1 MSESW
6 ILMLCQICLSE
17 SLNLIVTTE
26 SGGNLRAFCDQV
38 EGSFHSKRGYC
49 KVYIKMRDDSRF
61 HSQMGASELSYYY
74 YKYNTDVYDRGQ
86 YRRLLRTFRQ
96 FDVLCSITK
105 FFFHRISLSRLG

>member
-17 SLNLIVTTE
+17 SLNLFVTTE

-61 HSQMGASELSYYY
+61 HSQMRASELSYYY
-74 YKYNTDVYDRGQ
+74 KYNTDDYDRGQ
-86 YRRLLRTFRQ
+86 HRRLLRKFRQ
-96 FDVLCSITK
+96 FDVL
-105 FFFHRISLSRLG
+105 F